1 MKTNAEILN
10 NYLGL
15 LKNLSQE
22 TKLEL
27 IEKLAQSI
35 KTGKKEKES
44 RFEKSFGS
52 WNSDKNPDQIIN
64 EIKGSR
70 TFNREIESF

>member
-1 MKTNAEILN
+1 MKTNAEIIN
-10 NYLGL
+10 SYLGL
-15 LKNLSQE
+15 LKNLNQE

-27 IEKLAQSI
+27 IEKLANSI

-44 RFEKSFGS
+44 RFENSFGS
-52 WNSDKNPDQIIN
+52 WKSKKSSDQIIN
-64 EIKGSR
+64 EIRGSR

>member
-15 LKNLSQE
+15 LKNLNQE

-27 IEKLAQSI
+27 IEKLAKSI
-35 KTGKKEKES
+35 KTGKKEKEN

-52 WNSDKNPDQIIN
+52 WKSKKNSEQIIN
-64 EIKGSR
+64 DIKESR